1 MKNLFGL
8 VIVVFGLGLLLQQ
21 LNVPGAASITAI
33 WWPLIIIGVGVI
45 AWQSNRR
52 AWFGPLLIILVGF
65 VILLNQL
72 DVFEDSAWNIFWPA
86 VIILVGGRI
95 LMGKRWEGGPRSDT
109 GPADASVLFSGV
121 ERKVTGP
128 LAHSSVSAWFGGVKL
143 DLREADIAADARLD
157 VTAGFGGIDILV
169 PRTVKIIT
177 KVTPFFGGAEDKSH
191 PDAGVGKTLTISGT
205 ALFGGVS
212 VKN

>member
-21 LNVPGAASITAI
+21 LHVPGAENITAI
-33 WWPLIIIGVGVI
+33 WWPLVIIGVGVI
-45 AWQSNRR
+45 AWQSNRQ

-72 DVFEDSAWNIFWPA
+72 DVFEDSAWNIFWP
-86 VIILVGGRI
+86 VIIIVIGGRI
-95 LMGKRWEGGPRSDT
+95 LMGQRWEGGPKRET

-128 LAHSSVSAWFGGVKL
+128 LMHSSASAWFGGIKL
-143 DLREADIAADARLD
+143 DLRNADIAADAQLD
-157 VTAGFGGIDILV
+157 ITAAFGGIDILV
-169 PRTVKIIT
+169 PRTVKIVT
-177 KVTPFFGGAEDKSH
+177 KVSPFFGGAEDKSQ
-191 PDAGVGKTLTISGT
+191 PDAGASKTLTIRGT
-205 ALFGGVS
+205 AMFGGVS